1 VQRPSQMGNYVI
13 EGLYAL
19 NTGGSAEDIDTGITV
34 VTMDN
39 IDSYK

>member
-1 VQRPSQMGNYVI
+1 LI
-13 EGLYAL
+13 AL
-19 NTGGSAEDIDTGITV
+19 NTDGPAESIDTGITV

>member
-1 VQRPSQMGNYVI
+1 MGIYVI

-19 NTGGSAEDIDTGITV
+19 NTGGAAESVDTGITV